1 MKLYLEAL
9 GVVFLCLLCQQIQA
23 VEYSL
28 ADIGQQVFEKGC
40 RSKSKSEV
48 TSRDSSTRGLPGL
61 RGPRGVQGASLIP
74 VYATAHQE
82 EEITVSEE
90 NVNGS
95 TVIVVPFSTIQYAR
109 GITLHA
115 DTFTFPKG
123 VYTIRFQFVFIDR
136 RLPDSLYLDIGGFK
150 LELAKDWG
158 ETSEGKTFFNGS
170 TTFQVPEDNTEIKLC
185 VGVSS
190 ETLTFSV
197 FSPSNYPTSIV
208 FEKIA
213 DLA

>member
-1 MKLYLEAL
+1 
-9 GVVFLCLLCQQIQA
+9 
-23 VEYSL
+23 
-28 ADIGQQVFEKGC
+28 
-40 RSKSKSEV
+40 
-48 TSRDSSTRGLPGL
+48 
-61 RGPRGVQGASLIP
+61 
-74 VYATAHQE
+74 
-82 EEITVSEE
+82 
-90 NVNGS
+90 
-95 TVIVVPFSTIQYAR
+95 
-109 GITLHA
+109 
-115 DTFTFPKG
+115 
-123 VYTIRFQFVFIDR
+123 
-136 RLPDSLYLDIGGFK
+136 LDIGGFK